1 MTKSATQNKGA
12 RSATPKN
19 NAAKVSKS
27 TGAGKK

>member
-1 MTKSATQNKGA
+1 MNKTATKNKGA
-12 RSATPKN
+12 RSATPQR